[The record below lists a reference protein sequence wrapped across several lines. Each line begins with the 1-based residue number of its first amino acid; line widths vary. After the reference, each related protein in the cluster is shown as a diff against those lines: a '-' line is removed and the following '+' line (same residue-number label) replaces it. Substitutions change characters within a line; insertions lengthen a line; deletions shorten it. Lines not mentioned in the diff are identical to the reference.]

1 MTLPRLSSRPP
12 GPGAYTSPGAMN
24 RLITFNTPANPTA
37 GIPAAPLVD
46 SWAAI
51 RAIGGREMD
60 KVQQFA
66 QKSTHLITVPYQD
79 GVFESMTLTVNE
91 GDTTRTFQIEYLED
105 PDESHRELRLMCFEM
120 GQNAGSGTST
130 APPTPPYV
138 VGTGAPVAIL
148 TNGTTYYDQSTG
160 NLYEQVYGVW
170 RLVGNIP
177 TGGTEMPSSIY
188 HVVSA
193 ASTNA
198 ANIKAAAGLLIGGL
212 VYNNS
217 DEPIF
222 VKLFDKATPP
232 VPGTDTPKQTIG
244 VDAGLSEPV
253 SIPGGVTYTNGIGI
267 AIVKNIADL
276 DSTPAAANDCVVDI
290 FYQ

>member
-1 MTLPRLSSRPP
+1 
-12 GPGAYTSPGAMN
+12 MN

-51 RAIGGREMD
+51 RAIAGEEMD

-66 QKSTHLITVPYQD
+66 QKSTHLVTVPYQD

-91 GDTTRTFQIEYLED
+91 GDTMRTFQIEYLED
-105 PDESHRELRLMCFEM
+105 PDELHRELRLMCFEM

-138 VGTGAPVAIL
+138 VGSGPPVTIL
-148 TNGTTYYDQSTG
+148 TNGTTYYDQTTG

-170 RLVGNIP
+170 QLVGNIP

-188 HVVSA
+188 HKVSA
-193 ASTNA
+193 ASDNA
-198 ANIKAAAGLLIGGL
+198 ANIKAAAGLVTGWKI
-212 VYNNS
+212 YNNAGY
-217 DEPIF
+217 PIY
-222 VKLFDKATPP
+222 VKLYDKATAPAP
-232 VPGTDTPKQTIG
+232 ASDTPKQTIG
-244 VDAGLSEPV
+244 VDAGLGEPV
-253 SIPGGVTYTNGIGI
+253 ISGGGLTYTTGIGI
-267 AIVKNIADL
+267 AIVKGIADN
-276 DSTPAAANDCVVDI
+276 DDTPVAADDCVVDI